1 MNAVNIVRISPLHLP
16 VRIVLQTALMRTV
29 SILLEPLVGTVEE
42 QLLKSG
48 DSAPILALIP

>member
-1 MNAVNIVRISPLHLP
+1 MNAVSIVRISPLHLP
-16 VRIVLQTALMRTV
+16 VRIVLQTVLMRTV